1 MLRIFLLALFYFFS
15 LTISIA
21 QIDTV
26 WVKRFNGPLNASD
39 AGTLIKVDE
48 DGFVF
53 VGCFISKT
61 PGVGDAAVIKYTPD
75 GDTLWVRY
83 FNNQF
88 NNGSALH
95 DMHIDNNGHTIITGQ
110 CAGSNLSD
118 YFTMKLDSDGNTL
131 WSERY
136 DEGDMDAALAMVVDD
151 NQNIFI
157 TGTSWILFQSQNILT
172 IKYSPDGDTLWSYMW
187 AGNEDAFDIGKDIE
201 LDSYG
206 NVVIAG
212 TTDWHWG
219 TIDYVT
225 IKLNPAGDTAWVRKY
240 DSPEHAYDYLKALV
254 VDNQD
259 NIYVTGDIYKTG
271 GNHDIITIKYNAY
284 GDTVW
289 TRRYNGA
296 GNGDDKVYAMTVDSA
311 GNIYLAGSSFVSGN
325 GIDCLTMKYN
335 SDGVLMWIKTYAE
348 YSYHADGAASI
359 TLDKSGNVYVTG
371 SAGTSSSNVAYLTIK
386 YDNDGN
392 EKWVAKY
399 DGPGYNG
406 YDISSSVFVDNSG
419 YVYITGSSTGVSS
432 GNDIATIKYIQPPND
447 VDNNTDG
454 QPAKFELF
462 QNYPNPF
469 NPGTVIS
476 YQLPVSGNVTLKVY
490 DVLGNEIAT
499 LVNEEKPSGTYEVT
513 WYAEQLP
520 SGVYFYQLKVGN
532 YINTKKM
539 ILIK

>member
-1 MLRIFLLALFYFFS
+1 M
-15 LTISIA
+15 
-21 QIDTV
+21 
-26 WVKRFNGPLNASD
+26 
-39 AGTLIKVDE
+39 
-48 DGFVF
+48 
-53 VGCFISKT
+53 
-61 PGVGDAAVIKYTPD
+61 
-75 GDTLWVRY
+75 
-83 FNNQF
+83 
-88 NNGSALH
+88 
-95 DMHIDNNGHTIITGQ
+95 
-110 CAGSNLSD
+110 
-118 YFTMKLDSDGNTL
+118 
-131 WSERY
+131 
-136 DEGDMDAALAMVVDD
+136 
-151 NQNIFI
+151 
-157 TGTSWILFQSQNILT
+157 
-172 IKYSPDGDTLWSYMW
+172 
-187 AGNEDAFDIGKDIE
+187 GKDIE

-212 TTDWHWG
+212 TSDWYWG

-240 DSPEHAYDYLKALV
+240 DSPENAYDYLKALV

-271 GNHDIITIKYNAY
+271 GNHDIITIKYNAS

-392 EKWVAKY
+392 GKWVAKY

-419 YVYITGSSTGVSS
+419 YVYITGSSPGVLS

-447 VDNNTDG
+447 VDNDSGG

-469 NPGTVIS
+469 NPSTTIRYSIPSNVKGQTSNVI
-476 YQLPVSGNVTLKVY
+476 LKVY

-499 LVNEEKPSGTYEVT
+499 LVNEEKPAGSYEVKFSPESSIKHQ
-513 WYAEQLP
+513 A
-520 SGVYFYQLKVGN
+520 SGIYFYQLRTGDF
-532 YINTKKM
+532 IQTKKM
-539 ILIK
+539 LLIK